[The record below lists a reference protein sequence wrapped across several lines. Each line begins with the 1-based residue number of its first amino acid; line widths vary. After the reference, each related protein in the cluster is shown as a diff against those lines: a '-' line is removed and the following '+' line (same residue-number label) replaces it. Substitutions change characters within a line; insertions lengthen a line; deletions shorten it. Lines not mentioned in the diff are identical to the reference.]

1 MTDSPLANTPSS
13 VSPQR
18 GEAIERLEQEANRT
32 AQEFERQDSGS
43 LSDSAREARESA
55 AREGS
60 KLANRFKEKASSF
73 AEDQKR
79 SGTEKLERIAGAV
92 GRAADDLEK
101 ESPETARYVR
111 SAAESVRD
119 FSSSLR
125 DRRVED
131 LAADARDFARR
142 QPWLVFGGAVLAGL
156 AVTRFLKSSRE
167 REDRE
172 HQDRQSTA
180 YRSDEFGGMR

>member
-13 VSPQR
+13 VSPPR
-18 GEAIERLEQEANRT
+18 DGTIERLEQDANRT
-32 AQEFERQDSGS
+32 AQEFERQDTGS
-43 LSDSAREARESA
+43 FGESAREAREAA

-73 AEDQKR
+73 AEEQKR

-92 GRAADDLEK
+92 GRAADDLER

-119 FSSSLR
+119 FSASMR
-125 DRRVED
+125 ERRVED
-131 LAADARDFARR
+131 LAAEARDFARR

-156 AVTRFLKSSRE
+156 AVTRFLKSSRA
-167 REDRE
+167 REDR
-172 HQDRQSTA
+172 QTA

>member
-1 MTDSPLANTPSS
+1 MTDSPLENTPSS
-13 VSPQR
+13 PSSPQR
-18 GEAIERLEQEANRT
+18 GNTIERLEQEANRS
-32 AQEFERQDSGS
+32 AQEFERDQDSRS
-43 LSDSAREARESA
+43 FSESAGEMRDAAARES
-55 AREGS
+55 S

-73 AEDQKR
+73 AEEQKR

-111 SAAESVRD
+111 NAAESVRD

-131 LAADARDFARR
+131 LASDARAFGGRL
-142 QPWLVFGGAVLAGL
+142 PGLVFGGAVLAGL

-167 REDRE
+167 RDN
-172 HQDRQSTA
+172 RQSAA

>member
-13 VSPQR
+13 QSPQR

-32 AQEFERQDSGS
+32 AREFEREQAPGS
-43 LSDSAREARESA
+43 LGDSAREARDAA

-73 AEDQKR
+73 AEEQKR
-79 SGTEKLERIAGAV
+79 SGTDKLERIAGAV

-119 FSSSLR
+119 FSASLR

-131 LAADARDFARR
+131 IASEARDFARR

-156 AVTRFLKSSRE
+156 AVTRFLKSSR
-167 REDRE
+167 DRE
-172 HQDRQSTA
+172 NRQSAA

>member
-13 VSPQR
+13 SSPPR
-18 GEAIERLEQEANRT
+18 GGTIERLEQEANRT
-32 AQEFERQDSGS
+32 AQEFERDQAPGG
-43 LSDSAREARESA
+43 LGDSAREAREAA

-119 FSSSLR
+119 FSASLR

-131 LAADARDFARR
+131 IASEARDFARR

-167 REDRE
+167 REN
-172 HQDRQSTA
+172 RQTAA